1 MLLWL
6 QCHGNRL
13 YGAQA
18 RLRSGGCGAGPGSI
32 SRSVGSLAGRRNVP
46 DISQVVF
53 RPFNIHRKTAPISTL
68 RRRRT
73 LLDIVVYQN
82 RSVSAARHQADLQL
96 RLRGLAGLCYNQEDS
111 SAYYQ
116 SSRKVRPCHH
126 LFSHLYEETCQ
137 AYPKSNGVQ
146 QHDMDMDMDML
157 LLLLLLYVVVV

>member
-1 MLLWL
+1 MGPGLLLWL
-6 QCHGNRL
+6 QCNGDRL
-13 YGAQA
+13 CSAQA

-32 SRSVGSLAGRRNVP
+32 SRSVGSLGEAECSRH
-46 DISQVVF
+46 SQVVF
-53 RPFNIHRKTAPISTL
+53 RPFNIHRKTAPMSL

-96 RLRGLAGLCYNQEDS
+96 RRLRGLAGLCYNQEDS

-116 SSRKVRPCHH
+116 SRKVRPCHH

-137 AYPKSNGVQ
+137 AYPKSNGVLFTGSK
-146 QHDMDMDMDML
+146 HVHVHVHVH
-157 LLLLLLYVVVV
+157 VVVV